1 MNTLVNFESAQPL
14 KTGQFSVGVN
24 TNTKKTAKRKA
35 QSPILESVHETALGL
50 HRLGFIDKRKMQ
62 EYDALCLEPIPDYD
76 GREIKRIRTRHN
88 LSQAV
93 FAAVLNTT
101 VSTVVQWEGGKKH
114 PRGTS
119 LKLLNLVDRKGLEV
133 IL

>member
-1 MNTLVNFESAQPL
+1 MT
-14 KTGQFSVGVN
+14 KTDKTTKTTKTTKVAK
-24 TNTKKTAKRKA
+24 TKKHRA
-35 QSPILESVHETALGL
+35 QTPILAAVHETATGF

-62 EYDALCLEPIPDYD
+62 QYDALCLEPIPDYNSKQ
-76 GREIKRIRTRHN
+76 IKGIRTKLN
-88 LSQAV
+88 LSQPV

-101 VSTVVQWEGGKKH
+101 LSTVVQWEGGKKH

-119 LKLLNLVDRKGLEV
+119 LKLLNLADRKGLEA

>member
-1 MNTLVNFESAQPL
+1 MT
-14 KTGQFSVGVN
+14 KTV
-24 TNTKKTAKRKA
+24 KTAKTAKTAKTTKRKA
-35 QSPILESVHETALGL
+35 QSLILQAVHETAAGF

-62 EYDALCLEPIPDYD
+62 EYNALCLEPIPDYD
-76 GREIKRIRTRHN
+76 SQQIKGIRSKLN
-88 LSQAV
+88 LSQPV

-101 VSTVVQWEGGKKH
+101 LSTVVQWEGGKKH

-119 LKLLNLVDRKGLEV
+119 LKLLNLADRKGLEA

>member
-1 MNTLVNFESAQPL
+1 MPKPAKP
-14 KTGQFSVGVN
+14 KT
-24 TNTKKTAKRKA
+24 T
-35 QSPILESVHETALGL
+35 SPILQAVHETAAGF

-62 EYDALCLEPIPDYD
+62 EYDALCLPTIPDYD
-76 GREIKRIRTRHN
+76 SKQIKRIRTKLN
-88 LSQAV
+88 LSQPV

-101 VSTVVQWEGGKKH
+101 LSTVVQWEGGKKH

-119 LKLLNLVDRKGLEV
+119 LKLLNLADRKGLEA

>member
-1 MNTLVNFESAQPL
+1 MA
-14 KTGQFSVGVN
+14 
-24 TNTKKTAKRKA
+24 NTKKTAKRKA
-35 QSPILESVHETALGL
+35 QSPILESVYETAAGL

-62 EYDALCLEPIPDYD
+62 EYDALCLEPIPDYN
-76 GREIKRIRTRHN
+76 GNEIKRIRTSHN

>member
-1 MNTLVNFESAQPL
+1 M
-14 KTGQFSVGVN
+14 
-24 TNTKKTAKRKA
+24 
-35 QSPILESVHETALGL
+35 HETAAGF

-62 EYDALCLEPIPDYD
+62 EYDALCLEPTPDYD
-76 GREIKRIRTRHN
+76 GKQIKRIRTKPN
-88 LSQAV
+88 LSQPV

-101 VSTVVQWEGGKKH
+101 LSTVVKWEGGNKH

-119 LKLLNLVDRKGLEV
+119 LKLLNLADRKGLEA